1 VGSNNVNLLMP
12 NGQFGTRLQGGDD
25 SASERYIFT
34 MLNSLTR
41 YIFPE
46 ADDAILNYLNDDG
59 TIVEPEH
66 YVPIIPFALV
76 NGIKGIG
83 TGFSCSVPP
92 YNPGDLIAYMKGML
106 QGRQNVVDLIPYYEG
121 FKGTIERI
129 ESDKYLIKGKYE
141 RTGAD
146 TIEITELPVGRWTM
160 AYTKMLEEMMDGST
174 DKTGKRIAPVI
185 KEFVSLCTEVN
196 VHFTITFPKGK
207 LDELIA
213 SNPDAIEKLMKL
225 TTTIK
230 TSNIHMFDEHCKLKK
245 FEDVHELISE
255 YYPVR
260 LAAYGKRKTYLV
272 DAMQRK
278 MLVLSNKARYIEFTL
293 IDKID
298 LRRKNAE
305 AVTKMLETHGF
316 DKVDGDYK
324 YLVKMPMDS
333 VTIENV
339 DRLRKERDDTRH
351 ELDVLVATTLEQM
364 WMKELN
370 ELEKEYAEYKKDR
383 QQLQEASVLEEKK
396 VTKKKVVAKK

>member
-1 VGSNNVNLLMP
+1 
-12 NGQFGTRLQGGDD
+12 
-25 SASERYIFT
+25 
-34 MLNSLTR
+34 
-41 YIFPE
+41 
-46 ADDAILNYLNDDG
+46 
-59 TIVEPEH
+59 
-66 YVPIIPFALV
+66 
-76 NGIKGIG
+76 
-83 TGFSCSVPP
+83 
-92 YNPGDLIAYMKGML
+92 
-106 QGRQNVVDLIPYYEG
+106 
-121 FKGTIERI
+121 
-129 ESDKYLIKGKYE
+129 
-141 RTGAD
+141 
-146 TIEITELPVGRWTM
+146 
-160 AYTKMLEEMMDGST
+160 
-174 DKTGKRIAPVI
+174 
-185 KEFVSLCTEVN
+185 
-196 VHFTITFPKGK
+196 
-207 LDELIA
+207 
-213 SNPDAIEKLMKL
+213 
-225 TTTIK
+225 
-230 TSNIHMFDEHCKLKK
+230 MFDEKCKLKK

-260 LAAYGKRKTYLV
+260 LAAYGKRKTHLV

-305 AVTKMLETHGF
+305 AVTKMLETHAF

-339 DRLRKERDDTRH
+339 DRLRKERDDTRQ